1 MKETSKFL
9 RVVACMAVL
18 AGSMAFAQAAQV
30 GKAVVR
36 EVTGAAEATVGGAW
50 KALRK
55 GDTLMPG
62 SVVRTANNSSVVLF
76 LDQNGPLVRL
86 TENTTLGIE
95 KLNFEHTGVD
105 TVIETQLDLKSGRI
119 VGIVKKLSATS
130 KYEIKTPNGVAG
142 IRGTEYSIS
151 ADSTVMV
158 LRGQVVVV
166 FVKADGSVV
175 TQVVNAGEKFNPA
188 TQRVETMTSEDKAQ
202 AESEIAATRG
212 IVPEPSVFDI
222 EPPPIIFVSP
232 VSGGTR

>member
-36 EVTGAAEATVGGAW
+36 EVTGAAEASVGGAW

-62 SVVRTANNSSVVLF
+62 AVVRTANDSSVILF

-95 KLNFEHTGVD
+95 KLTFENTGVD

-119 VGIVKKLSATS
+119 VGTVKKLSATS
-130 KYEIKTPNGVAG
+130 KYEVKTPNGVAG
-142 IRGTEYSIS
+142 IRGTKYVIS
-151 ADSTVMV
+151 ADSSVMV
-158 LRGQVVVV
+158 LEGQVVVV

-188 TQRVETMTSEDKAQ
+188 TQRVETMTSDEKAE
-202 AESEIAATRG
+202 AEAELLPLTGVVA
-212 IVPEPSVFDI
+212 EPAPT

-232 VSGGTR
+232 ISGGTD